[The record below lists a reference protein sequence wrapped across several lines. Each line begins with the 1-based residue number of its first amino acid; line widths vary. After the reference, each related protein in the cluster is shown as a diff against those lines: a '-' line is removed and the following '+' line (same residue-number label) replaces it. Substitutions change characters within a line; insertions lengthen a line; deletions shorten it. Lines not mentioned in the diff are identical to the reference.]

1 VNDLSGNPT
10 WRVYLS
16 TYGDAVFPNI
26 LHEFT
31 YTVTNSGVNSCSQF
45 RLEFSGDFLN
55 MANPYVV
62 CSIGSAYFSGPDLYW
77 NGNLNPSAT
86 VTLQVRAE
94 VTSGGRAHLLRELN
108 TNSNQAYVP
117 LNYSFVVKM
126 GTGTNYGSTVST
138 SGSLDHRQQRLYRRT
153 TPGAISLLAI
163 PTGPSQSFAS
173 GGNGSGTTW
182 DFSISSL
189 TQSSI
194 GVVADVQTFS
204 TNFITVVD
212 GFNDVLGDFGY
223 VYYQGRVTSISYF
236 PTILVSTYYDVLIIS
251 NVI

>member
-1 VNDLSGNPT
+1 
-10 WRVYLS
+10 
-16 TYGDAVFPNI
+16 
-26 LHEFT
+26 
-31 YTVTNSGVNSCSQF
+31 
-45 RLEFSGDFLN
+45 
-55 MANPYVV
+55 
-62 CSIGSAYFSGPDLYW
+62 
-77 NGNLNPSAT
+77 
-86 VTLQVRAE
+86 
-94 VTSGGRAHLLRELN
+94 
-108 TNSNQAYVP
+108 
-117 LNYSFVVKM
+117 M

-251 NVI
+251 NVISVRDGSTTFNESGVQDTLYSTPALIFGTNSVSGLTTITHSYYPI